1 MFLLEVVTD
10 VSKEQEVV
18 MLGTPAVLLYNGF
31 LVGGQKWW
39 ARATVARRLNDR
51 RPQETHPG
59 VLAQSQLLPVSI
71 WRCLQ
76 CTKSL
81 FNQR

>member
-31 LVGGQKWW
+31 LVGRAKMVGKGNRGQKAQRQVTSRDPPWSLSTEP
-39 ARATVARRLNDR
+39 ASSCIY
-51 RPQETHPG
+51 
-59 VLAQSQLLPVSI
+59 LAVSAI
-71 WRCLQ
+71 H
-76 CTKSL
+76 
-81 FNQR
+81 